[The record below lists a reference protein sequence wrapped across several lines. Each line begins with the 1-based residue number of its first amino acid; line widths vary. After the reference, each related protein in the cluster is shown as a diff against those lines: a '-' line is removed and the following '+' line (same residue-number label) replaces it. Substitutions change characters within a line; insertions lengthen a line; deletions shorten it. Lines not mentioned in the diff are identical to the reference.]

1 MLSTT
6 QVTFR
11 IEEQLKKRAETL
23 FDEMGINMTTALNA
37 FIKAAV
43 RDGKMP
49 FELVSDDYALK
60 MKIREK
66 LEESLAEAVKPDAKW
81 LSHDEVFGKYR
92 AKYNYEL

>member
-1 MLSTT
+1 MPTT

-11 IEEQLKKRAETL
+11 MEEQLKKQAETL

-43 RDGKMP
+43 REGKMP
-49 FELVSDDYALK
+49 FELISDDYAFK

-66 LEESLAEAVKPDAKW
+66 LEESLSESLKPNAKW
-81 LSHDEVFGKYR
+81 LNQDEVFEKYR
-92 AKYNYEL
+92 EKYNYEL